1 MNASL
6 LRLAREAGIEE
17 VYWDGLGVRRELGG
31 HTAAALLGALGFD
44 AAGDAAAQH
53 EALLDAAFLSPLA
66 PAVVLRVGA
75 PLSMAVAL
83 PQSRRE
89 ESIPFEVRL
98 EDGGRLAGGF
108 VASGLPQLA
117 ERTVAGLHYARFS
130 LTLPEGFPEGYHQF
144 VLPTLGS
151 HSTLIIGPAQCHL
164 PQHLQQGG
172 RCWGLSVQL
181 YTLRSARNWGMGDF
195 GDLAVLAQS
204 VGQAG
209 AAFIGLNP
217 LHARHLV
224 APDEASPYAP
234 SSRLFLD
241 PLYIDVAAVEGYAD
255 CAGAAAVVA
264 DPGFQASL
272 AAARESRLVDYAAV
286 TALKLP
292 VLQQLYHGFRQSA
305 ADPASVHA
313 NTNVRAFDEFRQAG
327 GEALA
332 RFAEFEALRLH
343 LQRTTGR
350 TEAWQGWPQAWR
362 DPASA
367 QMQRFRS
374 EAAEAIGF
382 QAWLQWVAS
391 QQLHRAAQAA
401 ASAGMAIG
409 LYRDLA
415 VGAASDSAETWGGQD
430 LFAHGISVGAPPDML
445 NRQGQSWGLPPWNPQ
460 ALARQGY
467 AAFRDLLAANM
478 QDAGALRIDHVM
490 ALMRLFW
497 IPQGMSGADGGYVR
511 NAFEALTTILALES
525 VRHRCMVIGEDL
537 GSVPDGLRPRLHA
550 LGLLS
555 YRVLVFERYWQTDGR
570 FCLPEEYPPQSL
582 ATVATHDMP
591 TMSEFW
597 TGGDIE
603 RRAQLGLFAGADPQQ
618 QRDEDAARRRAERN
632 GMLRLLGECGLSPV
646 DPQEPGAVVDSLHAA
661 VARTRSMLAVVQLD
675 DLIGEMEPV
684 NVPGTYRE
692 YPNWRRKLSLP
703 LEDIL
708 SDPRWARLATVMRE
722 AGRA

>member
-6 LRLAREAGIEE
+6 MRLALQAGIEPE
-17 VYWDGLGVRRELGG
+17 YWDGLGMRRELGA

-44 AAGDAAAQH
+44 PGADPAAQC
-53 EALLDAAFLSPLA
+53 EALLDAAFLAPLA
-66 PAVVLRVGA
+66 AAVVLRTGEA
-75 PLSMAVAL
+75 HSLELAL
-83 PQSRRE
+83 PQSRRD
-89 ESIPFEVRL
+89 ESIAFELLL
-98 EDGGRLAGGF
+98 EDGGRLDGTF
-108 VASGLPQLA
+108 VASSLQQLA
-117 ERTVAGLHYARFS
+117 GREVAGREYARFR
-130 LTLPEGFPEGYHQF
+130 LPLPAGLPEGYHQF
-144 VLPTLGS
+144 ALPALGS
-151 HSTLIIGPAQCHL
+151 RTTLIIGPAQCHL
-164 PQHLQQGG
+164 PPSLEQGG
-172 RCWGLSVQL
+172 RCWGLAVQL
-181 YTLRSARNWGMGDF
+181 YSLRSVRNWGMGDF

-204 VGQAG
+204 AGQAG

-234 SSRLFLD
+234 SSRRFLD
-241 PLYIDVAAVEGYAD
+241 PLYIDVAAVDGYAA
-255 CAGAAAVVA
+255 CAEVTAMLA
-264 DPGFQASL
+264 DAGFRARL
-272 AAARESRLVDYAAV
+272 AAAREARLVDYPAV

-292 VLQQLYHGFRQSA
+292 VLQLLYGWFRQA
-305 ADPASVHA
+305 GPEAGARD
-313 NTNVRAFDEFRQAG
+313 FQQFRQAG
-327 GEALA
+327 GDGLA

-343 LQRTTGR
+343 LQRTTGQDG
-350 TEAWQGWPQAWR
+350 TWHEWPEAWR
-362 DPASA
+362 DPASPA
-367 QMQRFRS
+367 IERFRS

-391 QQLHRAAQAA
+391 AQLRKAAQAGA
-401 ASAGMAIG
+401 TAGMAIG

-415 VGAASDSAETWGGQD
+415 VGAARDSAETWSAQD
-430 LFAHGISVGAPPDML
+430 LFAQDISVGAPPDML

-511 NAFEALTTILALES
+511 NAFDALTTILALES
-525 VRHRCMVIGEDL
+525 QRHRCMVIGEDL
-537 GSVPDGLRPRLHA
+537 GSVPEGLRPRLHE

-555 YRVLVFERYWQTDGR
+555 YRVMVYERHWQGDGR
-570 FCLPEEYPPQSL
+570 FCLPDEYPPQSL

-591 TMSEFW
+591 TMNEFW

-603 RRAQLGLFAGADPQQ
+603 RRAQLGLYPGPDPQR
-618 QRDEDAARRRAERN
+618 QREEDAARRRAERD
-632 GMLRLLGECGLSPV
+632 GMLRLLGECGLSPA
-646 DPQEPGAVVDSLHAA
+646 DPQDAGAVLASLHAA
-661 VARTRSMLAVVQLD
+661 VARTRSMLAVVQMD
-675 DLIGEMEPV
+675 DLIGESEPV

-703 LEDIL
+703 LETIL
-708 SDPRWARLATVMRE
+708 ADPRWAGLAAAMRE